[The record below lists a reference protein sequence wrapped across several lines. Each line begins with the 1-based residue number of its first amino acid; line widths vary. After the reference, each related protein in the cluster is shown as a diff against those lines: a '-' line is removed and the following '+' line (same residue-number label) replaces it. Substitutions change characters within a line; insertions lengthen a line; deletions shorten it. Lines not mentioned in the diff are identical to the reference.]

1 MAGKVRQTGGL
12 ENVTEKNGLR
22 SVTGITKQERIT
34 NEMVEKYFHAVEL
47 RAPSYTHI
55 FQKNVSIYT
64 DIWAFLLWFAN
75 IFFFFFYLRFELRQ
89 LECAVILRKNLL
101 KLKILDLEQSVN
113 MKTKQITSFVCN
125 IYIVNM
131 LKYVFMTYFGM
142 KQLKCI
148 Y

>member
-55 FQKNVSIYT
+55 FS
-64 DIWAFLLWFAN
+64 
-75 IFFFFFYLRFELRQ
+75 E
-89 LECAVILRKNLL
+89 
-101 KLKILDLEQSVN
+101 
-113 MKTKQITSFVCN
+113 
-125 IYIVNM
+125 
-131 LKYVFMTYFGM
+131 
-142 KQLKCI
+142 KCQHL